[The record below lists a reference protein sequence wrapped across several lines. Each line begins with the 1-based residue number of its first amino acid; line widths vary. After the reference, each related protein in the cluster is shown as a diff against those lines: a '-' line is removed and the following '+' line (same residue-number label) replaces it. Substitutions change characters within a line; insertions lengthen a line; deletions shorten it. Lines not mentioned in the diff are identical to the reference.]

1 MECTAHHLDFKGTAR
16 FTPITVLLQERPC
29 AVAFDDQL
37 QNLLIMARYA
47 YTLGIYDMN
56 ISTGRKSS
64 YWSYGSNNNMYISS
78 TV

>member
-1 MECTAHHLDFKGTAR
+1 M
-16 FTPITVLLQERPC
+16 RPC

-37 QNLLIMARYA
+37 QNLLIMACYT

-64 YWSYGSNNNMYISS
+64 YWSYGSNKNIIYSIAAMHIKP
-78 TV
+78 VHV